1 VGPDRGSVQSLGTTW
16 GWFRHDWVLFKLLIT
31 VLATIVLL
39 IDMETFGLL
48 AGLAADPR
56 TDLGVVR
63 EDSPSSTP
71 RAASVAGAV
80 RAATDPA

>member
-63 EDSPSSTP
+63 EDSPLVH
-71 RAASVAGAV
+71 AARSVRRGC
-80 RAATDPA
+80 RPCGD